1 MPDLK
6 VGDLAPSIND
16 LEWVRGE
23 SLEAFQRGKV
33 YIIAFM
39 TTTCPACAREMP
51 RLRQLQKKYRDV
63 GLDVIG
69 VVLLERDSTAAET
82 RADVHAWLNR
92 TCPNLNFGIGVDV
105 TGQKY
110 RLWMEPSHSTEVPT
124 SFIVDRDGNVAAIDA
139 TDLDYVV
146 PKVLDGS

>member
-51 RLRQLQKKYRDV
+51 RLRQLQKNTEM
-63 GLDVIG
+63 L
-69 VVLLERDSTAAET
+69 VLTSSVSCCLNAIQRRLRLELMCT
-82 RADVHAWLNR
+82 H
-92 TCPNLNFGIGVDV
+92 G
-105 TGQKY
+105 
-110 RLWMEPSHSTEVPT
+110 
-124 SFIVDRDGNVAAIDA
+124 
-139 TDLDYVV
+139 
-146 PKVLDGS
+146 